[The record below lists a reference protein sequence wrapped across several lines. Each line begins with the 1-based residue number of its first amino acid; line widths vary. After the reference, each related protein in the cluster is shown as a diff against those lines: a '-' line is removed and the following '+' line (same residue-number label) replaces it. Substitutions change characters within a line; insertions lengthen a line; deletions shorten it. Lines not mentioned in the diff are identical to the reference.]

1 MSELRKDPIVDRW
14 VIISDAAVR
23 TPTIPKEGV
32 FPSLGPVCPFC
43 PGNEYLCPPEILG
56 NRPED
61 SQPNDA
67 RWRLRVVPNRS
78 PILVVEEDLKR
89 MGEGLYDKISGIGAN
104 EVIIETPRHDVR
116 QSQMEQSELENVFWA
131 YRDRVIDLKRDMRM
145 RFVVIYKNY
154 GRLAGATLDH
164 QYSLLMGLP
173 IVPRGVLEELEGAK
187 KHYDYKERCVY
198 CDIVRQEIQQ
208 EIRVV
213 SETKDFL
220 AIEPFAPRLPFE
232 TWILPKRHTPCYEDI
247 EPREIREI
255 ALIFKEVITRLD
267 LALNYPAYNY
277 VIHTS
282 PFHQS
287 CETYYHW
294 HMEILPRLTF
304 LTGFEWAS
312 DLYINTTSPEDAA
325 AFLKEIII

>member
-14 VIISDAAVR
+14 VIVSDAAVR

-32 FPSLGPVCPFC
+32 FPSLGSVCPFC

-56 NRPED
+56 NRPEG

-67 RWRLRVVPNRS
+67 HWRLRVVPNRS

-89 MGEGLYDKISGIGAN
+89 MGEGLYDKISGVGAN
-104 EVIIETPRHDVR
+104 EVIIETPRHAVR
-116 QSQMEQSELENVFWA
+116 QSQMEQGELENVFWA

-154 GRLAGATLDH
+154 GRMAGATLDH

-208 EIRVV
+208 EIRVI

-232 TWILPKRHTPCYEDI
+232 TWILPKRHTPRYEDI
-247 EPREIREI
+247 EPGEIREI

-294 HMEILPRLTF
+294 HLEILPRLTF

>member
-32 FPSLGPVCPFC
+32 FPSPGQICPFC
-43 PGNEYLCPPEILG
+43 PGNEYLCPPEILS

-116 QSQMEQSELENVFWA
+116 QSQMEQGELENVFWA

-154 GRLAGATLDH
+154 GRIAGATLDH

-232 TWILPKRHTPCYEDI
+232 TWIMPKRHTPCFENI
-247 EPREIREI
+247 EPNEIREI
-255 ALIFKEVITRLD
+255 ALIFKEVISRLD
-267 LALNYPAYNY
+267 LALNSPAYNY

-282 PFHQS
+282 PFRQS
-287 CETYYHW
+287 CETFYHW

-304 LTGFEWAS
+304 LTGFEWGS